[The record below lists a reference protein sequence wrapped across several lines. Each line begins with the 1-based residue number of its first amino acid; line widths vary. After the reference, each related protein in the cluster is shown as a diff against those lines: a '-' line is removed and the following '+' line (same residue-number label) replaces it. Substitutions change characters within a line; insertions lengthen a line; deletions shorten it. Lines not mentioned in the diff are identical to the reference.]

1 MKKEKSFFKP
11 THHILSL
18 SKPRNI
24 LFSVLLCACM
34 LFANTTVFADEYT
47 LVSGEY
53 KNRVLVDDYMNE
65 MKFSIPEH
73 WKCESTFDGDKETRN
88 YFIKTG
94 TVLTTMFFPLP
105 TDIDLTGNY
114 SYANAVL
121 SSLTTGL
128 ENYTEASRAEL
139 SVGNYPGVA
148 VGYRWTSNS
157 TEVTSTSYCISTNQG
172 AYIFTFM
179 MSSNNLDYDL
189 LNDVLRFTFSKL
201 EAVSYSDK
209 AIIKKAQESLNSLG
223 YDCGTPDGVLGTGTQ
238 TAVSNYR
245 KDNGLNESTEI
256 NAELLSSLSR
266 KSVASESTSDKNTG
280 DSTSPLMAAE
290 ISTAPVKSGDGST
303 TLGNYAFISVP
314 KNILKTVTMEQF
326 TDFANTIV
334 KDSGYNWFSIMCDDG
349 TGIQWAA
356 SLPQFATYGKIDSDK
371 CVIETYG
378 DITWDYDKETY
389 SYVSKK

>member
-1 MKKEKSFFKP
+1 MKKEKSFFKS

-18 SKPRNI
+18 SKPQNI
-24 LFSVLLCACM
+24 LFSVLLCVCM
-34 LFANTTVFADEYT
+34 LFASTTVFADEYT

-139 SVGNYPGVA
+139 SVGNYPGIA

-189 LNDVLRFTFSKL
+189 LNDILNFTFSNI
-201 EAVSYSDK
+201 EAISYSEQS
-209 AIIKKAQESLNSLG
+209 IIKEVQEKLNSLG
-223 YDCGTPDGVLGTGTQ
+223 YDCGTPDGIAGTGTQ
-238 TAVSNYR
+238 TAISNYR
-245 KDNGLNESTEI
+245 KDNNLSESTEI

-266 KSVASESTSDKNTG
+266 KVLSSDATATPNNSSTS
-280 DSTSPLMAAE
+280 SPLKDAE
-290 ISTAPVKSGDGST
+290 ISTAPVKSGYGST
-303 TLGNYAFISVP
+303 ALGNYAFISVP

-389 SYVSKK
+389 SYVSK

>member
-1 MKKEKSFFKP
+1 MKKEKSFFKS
-11 THHILSL
+11 TYHILSL

-24 LFSVLLCACM
+24 LFSVLLCVCM
-34 LFANTTVFADEYT
+34 LFASTTVFADEYT

-65 MKFSIPEH
+65 LKFKIPEH
-73 WKCESTFDGDKETRN
+73 WKAEIKLENGQETRS
-88 YFIKTG
+88 YVIKTG
-94 TVLTTMFFPLP
+94 TVLSTIYVPIPNTENLS
-105 TDIDLTGNY
+105 GNFT
-114 SYANAVL
+114 YATALAGTITN
-121 SSLTTGL
+121 GL
-128 ENYTEASRAEL
+128 ENYSEVSREEVTIG
-139 SVGNYPGVA
+139 SYPGVA
-148 VGYRWTSNS
+148 IGYHWTSNKGA
-157 TEVTSTSYCISTNQG
+157 VTNVSLCLCTNQG
-172 AYIFTFM
+172 GYVFTFM
-179 MSSNNLDYDL
+179 MSDKNLDYDL
-189 LNDVLRFTFSKL
+189 LNDIISFTFAEL
-201 EAVSYSDK
+201 DVVSFSD
-209 AIIKKAQESLNSLG
+209 ANIIKEVQEKLNSLG

-266 KSVASESTSDKNTG
+266 KVLSSDATATPNNSSTS
-280 DSTSPLMAAE
+280 SPLKDAE

-334 KDSGYNWFSIMCDDG
+334 KDSGYNWFSIICDDG

-356 SLPQFATYGKIDSDK
+356 SLPQFATFGKMDSDK

-378 DITWDYDKETY
+378 DINWDYDKETY
-389 SYVSKK
+389 SYLSKQ